1 MWHQQIIKSQ
11 YNNHHCVIVYVPPTK
26 PQIILIYS
34 SMITL
39 VEISTYVDPS
49 IVSIEHTQLTNCYN
63 RVFIA
68 WHVAYAKESY
78 HHFGLHVCINIYIYT
93 YFHHFILF
101 LFVAIISV
109 YVCVWS
115 HHFILCCLLQLKMT
129 NKIKLRAPLIAN
141 IATK

>member
-1 MWHQQIIKSQ
+1 MWHLQIIKSQ

-34 SMITL
+34 SMIPL

-49 IVSIEHTQLTNCYN
+49 IVSIEHIQLTNCYN

-78 HHFGLHVCINIYIYT
+78 HHFGLHVYINIYIYLLSSF
-93 YFHHFILF
+93 YSIL
-101 LFVAIISV
+101 LAAIISV
-109 YVCVWS
+109 YACVWS
-115 HHFILCCLLQLKMT
+115 HHFILCCLLQLKMI
-129 NKIKLRAPLIAN
+129 NKIKLHAPLIAN